1 MEIAIRNKWITLGG
15 SSVVKTLDGK
25 DLLKVKGK
33 IFTWTRKKIIQDMDG
48 NTLFIVRNKFWR
60 LFVHRAFVMDPNKEV
75 LCTVKKKFWA
85 IRDKLLLENSQMG
98 EIMIDGNMLGYNYHI
113 YKDGVEVGHVSRKIS
128 LRDSYVLTINDEE
141 NWQFFVALVIA
152 LDNITDQRRQEAQN
166 SSWSSD

>member
-25 DLLKVKGK
+25 DLLQVKGK

-60 LFVHRAFVMDPNKEV
+60 LFVHRAFVMDPNNEV

-113 YKDGVEVGHVSRKIS
+113 YKDGVEVGHVARKIS
-128 LRDSYVLTINDEE
+128 MRDSYVLTINDDE

-152 LDNITDQRRQEAQN
+152 LDNITDQRRQEAQD